1 MSAGATIRSLPSRH
15 MCLRVSPAA
24 RARVAVSGWPAP
36 QLVADV
42 HRQTEVP
49 SGGPLAGA
57 DRARGGQGHPRQTS
71 DTERLPPTA
80 YSGPRATSVES
91 LIEGCHR
98 VSNGRHLSHWAGGRA
113 FVAGGR
119 AFVAGGRAFVAGG
132 RVFVAGGRVF
142 VAVSDRG
149 GTAEEVVQTRP
160 GGGYSTTAT
169 ARTLSVADHSFRS
182 GSTTLAVWPGRL
194 HAAYHRG
201 CCMARK

>member
-119 AFVAGGRAFVAGG
+119 AFVAGGR
-132 RVFVAGGRVF
+132 VFVAGGRVF

-149 GTAEEVVQTRP
+149 GTAEEVIQMRP

-169 ARTLSVADHSFRS
+169 ARILSVADHSFRS
-182 GSTTLAVWPGRL
+182 GSTTLAVWPGRS

>member
-119 AFVAGGRAFVAGG
+119 
-132 RVFVAGGRVF
+132 VF

-169 ARTLSVADHSFRS
+169 ARTLSVVDQSFGP

-201 CCMARK
+201 CCMACK

>member
-119 AFVAGGRAFVAGG
+119 AFVAGGR
-132 RVFVAGGRVF
+132 VFVAGGRVF

-149 GTAEEVVQTRP
+149 GTAEEVIQMRP

-169 ARTLSVADHSFRS
+169 ARTLSVVDQSFGP

>member
-119 AFVAGGRAFVAGG
+119 AFVAGGR
-132 RVFVAGGRVF
+132 VFVAGGRVF

-149 GTAEEVVQTRP
+149 GTAEEVIQMRP

-169 ARTLSVADHSFRS
+169 ARTLSVADHIFGS

-201 CCMARK
+201 CCMACK